1 MGKVVMMGVM
11 AVFLAIPL
19 RKDKQEF
26 SVLLILVSC
35 LAIST
40 LALWKIKDILGYLQS
55 LLTSLGSGGIY
66 LKILLKM
73 VGITYMAEFGS
84 NLCRDAGYSAVA
96 GQIEFYGKLLL
107 LGVSLPVLTALLELL
122 ENFS

>member
-1 MGKVVMMGVM
+1 MMGVM

>member
-35 LAIST
+35 LSIST
-40 LALWKIKDILGYLQS
+40 LALWKIKDILEYLQS
-55 LLTSLGSGGIY
+55 LLASLGSGGIY